1 MKGGGEHPSPRTMR
15 DLKRMDVR
23 APTGIGSTG
32 SLPLCTYIIPNTKEQ
47 IPQPETVMGQ
57 CYGSDTNSYHENDFR
72 MVHDI

>member
-15 DLKRMDVR
+15 DLKRMDV
-23 APTGIGSTG
+23 
-32 SLPLCTYIIPNTKEQ
+32 LPDGDWLHREVAIVHLYHTEQ
-47 IPQPETVMGQ
+47 IPQPETAMGQ